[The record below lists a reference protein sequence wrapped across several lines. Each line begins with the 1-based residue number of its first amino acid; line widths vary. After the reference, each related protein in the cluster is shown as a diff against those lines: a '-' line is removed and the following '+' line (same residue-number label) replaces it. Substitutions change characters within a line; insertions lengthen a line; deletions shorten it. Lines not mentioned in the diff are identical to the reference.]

1 MNLSKTH
8 IIHFFEKPLV
18 QGILFFLIILST
30 SSVIIELVY
39 PSVFN
44 QYTIWFHLIE
54 YSCLV
59 IFTMEYVLR
68 LWSAPNRKRF
78 FVQPFNLID
87 LLAILPSYV
96 ELIISASPLASTLR
110 TVRLLRLLRLSRIL
124 RAFKLFRYG
133 NFFSSVFRYQDTILQ
148 SITPVLLGFGV
159 MKIGIVLLE
168 RQQWWFS
175 NTNLEELF
183 AIIGFALGIILS
195 QKIGTTYAKFS
206 QVEETTIQLAGTLRT
221 LALLQPSSQYQLW
234 AKSFIDM
241 LTAPS
246 PVHQANLH
254 LASKAIWKVIR
265 ELEAQPSEMTILYK
279 DFFSSSQLCLS
290 KAQRLTPI
298 AYDSLLHQATIVYL
312 LLITAFIPGV
322 TGLIS
327 TLIATYILYGM
338 YRVTQDLDT
347 IVGSSYKLINID
359 LTELRLVADH
369 QQLYDNK

>member
-1 MNLSKTH
+1 MKLSKTQ
-8 IIHFFEKPLV
+8 IAYFFEKPFV
-18 QGILFFLIILST
+18 QGALFFLIILST
-30 SSVIIELVY
+30 SSVIIELIY
-39 PSVFN
+39 PTVFD
-44 QYTIWFHLIE
+44 QYTVWFHLVE

-59 IFTMEYVLR
+59 IFTLEYSLR

-96 ELIISASPLASTLR
+96 ELIISASPLASTIR
-110 TVRLLRLLRLSRIL
+110 TIRLLRLLRLSRIL

-195 QKIGTTYAKFS
+195 QKIGTTYAKFT

-221 LALLQPSSQYQLW
+221 LNLLKPGNQYQLW
-234 AKSFIDM
+234 VKAFIDM

-246 PVHQANLH
+246 PAHQANLH
-254 LASKAIWKVIR
+254 LTSKTIWEVIR
-265 ELEAQPSEMTILYK
+265 ELETQPSEMTILYK
-279 DFFSSSQLCLS
+279 DLVTNSQFCLS

-312 LLITAFIPGV
+312 LLITAFLPGV

-347 IVGSSYKLINID
+347 ITGSDYKLINID
-359 LTELRLVADH
+359 LTELRLIA
-369 QQLYDNK
+369 DNK